1 MDKMS
6 NLEDTIDL
14 VRQWGFDKG
23 IIGKDGKATEKTQLY
38 KLVEEVGE
46 LVDAVVTDN
55 ESEKIDAI
63 GDCTV
68 VLILLSE
75 LIGVPFESCLNTA
88 YQVISQR
95 TGKMVGG
102 VFVKDK

>member
-1 MDKMS
+1 MNTQDKI
-6 NLEDTIDL
+6 NA
-14 VRQWGFDKG
+14 VREWGVDKG
-23 IIGKDGKATEKTQLY
+23 IIGPEGKATEQTQLN
-38 KLVEEVGE
+38 KLIEEVEE

-75 LIGVPFESCLNTA
+75 LIGVPFESCLDTA

>member
-1 MDKMS
+1 MIQ
-6 NLEDTIDL
+6 DTIND
-14 VRQWGFDKG
+14 VRAWGVDKG
-23 IIGKDGKATEKTQLY
+23 IIGPNGKATERGQLN
-38 KLVEEVGE
+38 KLIEEVEELVE
-46 LVDAVVTDN
+46 AVCENDRD
-55 ESEKIDAI
+55 EKIDAI

-75 LIGVPFESCLNTA
+75 IIGVPFEECLDSA
-88 YQVISQR
+88 YQIISKR

>member
-1 MDKMS
+1 MIQ
-6 NLEDTIDL
+6 DTINN
-14 VRQWGFDKG
+14 VREWGIDKG
-23 IIGKDGKATEKTQLY
+23 IIGPNGKATERGQLD
-38 KLVEEVGE
+38 KLIEEVEE
-46 LVDAVVTDN
+46 LVDAVINN
-55 ESEKIDAI
+55 ERDEKIDAI

-75 LIGVPFESCLNTA
+75 IIGVPFEECLSIA
-88 YQVISQR
+88 YNVISQR